1 MSEQT
6 LPKLKVHEVYIVAG
20 CKSPYQV
27 IECVLNTGEIVM
39 ATPCCM
45 ESTVDWLVKEE
56 GGRYLGVGV
65 LHR

>member
-1 MSEQT
+1 MSELT
-6 LPKLKVHEVYIVAG
+6 LPDKKSDEAYIVAG

-65 LHR
+65 EHQ